1 MVMTS
6 CGYAISLFVILAGC
20 EVSRRMPKRKQRK
33 VKAPP
38 KEQLALTKDVGNTK
52 GSKEERARALKMLVD
67 DFDIQG
73 KNRHA

>member
-1 MVMTS
+1 
-6 CGYAISLFVILAGC
+6 
-20 EVSRRMPKRKQRK
+20 MPKRKQRK